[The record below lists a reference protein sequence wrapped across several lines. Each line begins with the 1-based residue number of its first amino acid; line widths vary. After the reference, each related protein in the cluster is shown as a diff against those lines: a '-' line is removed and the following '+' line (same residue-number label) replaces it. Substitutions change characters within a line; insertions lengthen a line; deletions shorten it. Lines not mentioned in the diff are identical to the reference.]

1 MTQRL
6 YILYILG
13 SQRRCAVAEVRL
25 VGVQKAYGDVQVLRD
40 IDLEIRDGEFMVFV
54 GPSGCG
60 KSTLLRTIAGLE
72 DITGGELWISP
83 REVHDVPPAERGV
96 AMVFQS
102 YALYPHMD
110 LYENMAFGL
119 KLAKMPAP
127 EIDSAVMRAAK
138 ILHIEHLLKRK
149 PKDLSGGQRQR
160 VAIGRAIVRQPEV
173 FLFDEPL
180 SNLDTALRVKMRYEF
195 AKLHEQLRT
204 TMVYVTHDQVE
215 AMTLADRIV
224 VLSAGRI
231 EQVGAPLELYEHPC
245 NLFVAGFIGSPGMNF
260 ISAQAVT
267 ASSQQVSVRLPDGA
281 LVDCAVDGS
290 GVQPGQ
296 PLTLGLRPEH
306 LIVGGAA
313 NRLEAKVTF
322 VESLG
327 GTTFAYAQFPGVK
340 DDEALTV
347 ELDGSLRLKAGDPL
361 SLSIPSGR
369 TYLFDAEGR
378 ALRRQAA

>member
-1 MTQRL
+1 
-6 YILYILG
+6 
-13 SQRRCAVAEVRL
+13 VADVRL
-25 VGVQKAYGDVQVLRD
+25 LGVQKAYGEVPVLRD
-40 IDLEIRDGEFMVFV
+40 IHLHIHDGEFMVFV

-72 DITGGELWISP
+72 EITGGQMFIGAQ
-83 REVHDVPPAERGV
+83 EVSQVPPAERGV

-102 YALYPHMD
+102 YALYPHMN

-119 KLAKMPAP
+119 KLAKMPKAQ
-127 EIDSAVMRAAK
+127 IDAAVQQAAK
-138 ILHIEHLLKRK
+138 ILHIEHLLQRK

-195 AKLHEQLRT
+195 ARLHEQLKT

-224 VLSAGRI
+224 VLNAGRI
-231 EQVGAPLELYEHPC
+231 EQVGAPLDLYEHPC
-245 NLFVAGFIGSPGMNF
+245 NLFVAAFIGSPGMNF
-260 ISAQAVT
+260 LHAQVQQAT
-267 ASSQQVSVRLPDGA
+267 PQQVVVQLPDGST
-281 LVDCAVDGS
+281 LHCAADGR
-290 GVQPGQ
+290 GLQPGQ
-296 PLTLGLRPEH
+296 ALTLGLRPEH
-306 LIVGGAA
+306 LRLGGPD
-313 NRLEAKVTF
+313 NRLQARVNF

-327 GTTFAYAQFPGVK
+327 GTTFAYAELPGMK

-347 ELDGSLRLKAGDPL
+347 QLDGAMRLQAGDALAL
-361 SLSIPSGR
+361 SVPAHR
-369 TYLFDAEGR
+369 TYLFDAQGR
-378 ALRRQAA
+378 AVPRHAEAGERQAA

>member
-1 MTQRL
+1 MADVKIKALRKRYGTFE
-6 YILYILG
+6 
-13 SQRRCAVAEVRL
+13 AVK
-25 VGVQKAYGDVQVLRD
+25 G
-40 IDLEIRDGEFMVFV
+40 IDLDIPDGEFTVLV

-72 DITGGELWISP
+72 EITGGQLWIGP

-102 YALYPHMD
+102 YALYPHMN

-119 KLAKMPAP
+119 KLAKVPKA
-127 EIDSAVMRAAK
+127 EIDSAVRNAAR
-138 ILHIEHLLKRK
+138 ILHIEHLLERK

-195 AKLHEQLRT
+195 AKLHEQLKT

-260 ISAQAVT
+260 IRAEAESADA
-267 ASSQQVSVRLPDGA
+267 QQVTVTLPDGA
-281 LVDCAVDGS
+281 RVRCTVDGT
-290 GVQPGQ
+290 GVKHGEQ
-296 PLTLGLRPEH
+296 LTLGIRPEH
-306 LIVGGAA
+306 LVVGAA
-313 NRLEAKVTF
+313 DNVLTARVNF

-327 GTTFAYAQFPGVK
+327 GTTYAYADFPGMK

-347 ELDGSLRLKAGDPL
+347 ELDGALRPSAGDALTLGAPAE
-361 SLSIPSGR
+361 R
-369 TYLFDAEGR
+369 CHLFDGQGR
-378 ALRRQAA
+378 ALRRLAAPAAVATPARAA